1 MKHHR
6 TSILIADD
14 HEVVRNGIRSYLETL
29 SDFQVVGEASS
40 GEEALL
46 MVAELIPD
54 IVLLDLIM
62 PGMDGIETTRRILR
76 DDPRPRILA
85 LTSFADDDRV
95 LEAIQAGATGYL
107 LKDVLK
113 ADLLRALRDVADGR
127 TALHPEVQG
136 QLMRRVA
143 GAANDANAAASQH
156 GPLTKREEEVLRL
169 IAKGHSNKEIA
180 SALNLTEGTVKGY
193 VSVVFDKLGVADR
206 TQAALYAVK
215 HGLG

>member
-1 MKHHR
+1 MTPIR
-6 TSILIADD
+6 VLIVDD
-14 HEVVRNGIRSYLETL
+14 HEIVREGLQILLAEEP
-29 SDFQVVGEASS
+29 DFEVVGAAPD
-40 GEEALL
+40 GFAAIALAKETQPDVVL
-46 MVAELIPD
+46 M
-54 IVLLDLIM
+54 DLMM

-180 SALNLTEGTVKGY
+180 SALTLTEGTVKGY
-193 VSVVFDKLGVADR
+193 VSVILDKLGVADR